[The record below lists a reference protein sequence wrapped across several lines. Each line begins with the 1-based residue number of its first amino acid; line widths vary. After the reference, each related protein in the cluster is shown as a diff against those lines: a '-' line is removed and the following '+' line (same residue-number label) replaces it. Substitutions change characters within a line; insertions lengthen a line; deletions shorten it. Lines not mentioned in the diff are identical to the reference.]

1 MLIGRDGRQRA
12 EGGTRPERRSR
23 SKPLT
28 GRKRQSSITENP
40 SPLKGGP
47 FTLFEQLCALLDVV
61 SRETFVRPLDARVR
75 PPCGEPFPI
84 GSIRPQSPGRG
95 DAGETRSGS
104 PRNFQRTAGG
114 EAAGR
119 DWRYPAGHREAKR
132 DRAVR
137 GRLAD
142 SREAGRGRV
151 RASAF
156 GGLPG
161 DGAGSGRFD
170 PAPQALRRVPPGR
183 ACQREIR
190 RIRSDVARRRKRR
203 FAQTTQSLARVR
215 RGRMGIAPLAAKEHA
230 PRSKRVPLCR
240 KLKIVA
246 LPLVSRVPRAKR
258 MLLSEPPGTV
268 RIRLEHAEKP
278 SARKRRSRRDKPVGA
293 GGETHGPHRCSGRTD
308 PAALLRP
315 RCPALTRRG
324 SRPPRL
330 S

>member
-1 MLIGRDGRQRA
+1 MLFHVKH
-12 EGGTRPERRSR
+12 S
-23 SKPLT
+23 
-28 GRKRQSSITENP
+28 
-40 SPLKGGP
+40 
-47 FTLFEQLCALLDVV
+47 F
-61 SRETFVRPLDARVR
+61 RPLDARVR

-114 EAAGR
+114 DELPGGIGGIRQAIGRQSGIGPSGDVWQTAG
-119 DWRYPAGHREAKR
+119 
-132 DRAVR
+132 
-137 GRLAD
+137 
-142 SREAGRGRV
+142 EAGRGRV

-268 RIRLEHAEKP
+268 RIRLEHAGETERLENAGVGGTSLSGRVGKRT
-278 SARKRRSRRDKPVGA
+278 ARIAAPAAPIRPRRSDRA
-293 GGETHGPHRCSGRTD
+293 
-308 PAALLRP
+308 
-315 RCPALTRRG
+315 CPALTRRG

-330 S
+330 P

>member
-1 MLIGRDGRQRA
+1 MLFHVKH
-12 EGGTRPERRSR
+12 S
-23 SKPLT
+23 
-28 GRKRQSSITENP
+28 
-40 SPLKGGP
+40 
-47 FTLFEQLCALLDVV
+47 F
-61 SRETFVRPLDARVR
+61 RPLDARVR

-114 EAAGR
+114 DELPGGIGGIRQAIGRQSGIGPSGDVWQTAG
-119 DWRYPAGHREAKR
+119 
-132 DRAVR
+132 
-137 GRLAD
+137 
-142 SREAGRGRV
+142 EAGRGRV

-308 PAALLRP
+308 PAVPLRP

-330 S
+330 P

>member
-1 MLIGRDGRQRA
+1 MLFHVKHSFAPLTHGSARHAASPSRSGA
-12 EGGTRPERRSR
+12 SGRSR
-23 SKPLT
+23 
-28 GRKRQSSITENP
+28 
-40 SPLKGGP
+40 
-47 FTLFEQLCALLDVV
+47 
-61 SRETFVRPLDARVR
+61 RVEEM
-75 PPCGEPFPI
+75 P
-84 GSIRPQSPGRG
+84 
-95 DAGETRSGS
+95 
-104 PRNFQRTAGG
+104 
-114 EAAGR
+114 
-119 DWRYPAGHREAKR
+119 AKR
-132 DRAVR
+132 DRVRPGTSSGLPGGMSCREGSAVS
-137 GRLAD
+137 GRPSGGKAG
-142 SREAGRGRV
+142 SGRPGTSGRQPEAGRGRV

-278 SARKRRSRRDKPVGA
+278 GARKRRSRRDKPVGA